1 MMEIDGEIM
10 QFISEGR
17 NKQNGIEKRKK
28 EENKPVRSKTASSI
42 S

>member
-10 QFISEGR
+10 QFISDGR

-28 EENKPVRSKTASSI
+28 RRKLTCQI
-42 S
+42 